1 MANTILSLSIIW
13 CQAKID
19 RLTPPTESAHI
30 QPPHLKVPLHH
41 TSAEALAE
49 ALRPWLQRLQERSAS
64 ERNGTFWGEGIW
76 EAVGCACNLSQDS
89 IFQYLVVLGRIC

>member
-1 MANTILSLSIIW
+1 MIDLAQIVGRLLLSRAEVANTILSLSIIW

-30 QPPHLKVPLHH
+30 QPFDYLKVPLHH

-49 ALRPWLQRLQERSAS
+49 ALRPWLQRLQEPP
-64 ERNGTFWGEGIW
+64 GEGI
-76 EAVGCACNLSQDS
+76 
-89 IFQYLVVLGRIC
+89 

>member
-1 MANTILSLSIIW
+1 MIDLAQIVGHLLLSQAEVANTILSLSIIW

-30 QPPHLKVPLHH
+30 QPPHLQVPLHH

-49 ALRPWLQRLQERSAS
+49 ALRPWLQRLE
-64 ERNGTFWGEGIW
+64 EPPGEGI
-76 EAVGCACNLSQDS
+76 
-89 IFQYLVVLGRIC
+89 

>member
-1 MANTILSLSIIW
+1 MIDLAQIVGHLLLSQAEVANTILSLSIIW

-19 RLTPPTESAHI
+19 RLTPPAESAHI

-49 ALRPWLQRLQERSAS
+49 ALRPWLQRLQEPPGGRH
-64 ERNGTFWGEGIW
+64 
-76 EAVGCACNLSQDS
+76 
-89 IFQYLVVLGRIC
+89 LGGSWMCVQFVTRFYI